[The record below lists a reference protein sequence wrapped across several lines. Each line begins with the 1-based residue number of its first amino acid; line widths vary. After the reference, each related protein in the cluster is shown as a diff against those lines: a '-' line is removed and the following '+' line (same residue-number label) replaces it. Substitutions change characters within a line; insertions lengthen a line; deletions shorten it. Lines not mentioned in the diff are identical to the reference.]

1 MRTSHLA
8 LPASQCEQFR
18 KAFVSQTRASQRL
31 CRAATGASFLPSRY
45 AAIKSIDVEF
55 AHFVNKGQI
64 TTAAAEVCLLAEDGS
79 VLLNSYIC
87 PGNLYESF
95 RSIKVA
101 PVCSMACPS
110 AELHAASSGFDW
122 IGGVTVE
129 NYTDAP
135 TLKVIQQQLTTLLEG
150 SLLIGYGLSKDL
162 SSLRLHHPHALQKD
176 LIRYR
181 KFQSST
187 GQARKLQEISQRFLS
202 HDIQAGKHTA
212 REDAFAA
219 LQLYLQH
226 VRNDPALMTY
236 QELVDYELRNLPF
249 A

>member
-87 PGNLYESF
+87 P
-95 RSIKVA
+95 
-101 PVCSMACPS
+101 
-110 AELHAASSGFDW
+110 ELHAASSGFDW

-212 REDAFAA
+212 RYVPQLQELHECCIAMADRAVFYMYSYVLHFRTVLCKAVGAA
-219 LQLYLQH
+219 CIVSLCEH
-226 VRNDPALMTY
+226 VRLD
-236 QELVDYELRNLPF
+236 
-249 A
+249 

>member
-150 SLLIGYGLSKDL
+150 ATCVCVRWRIEMMQSTTFYPYLLINRQFADRIRSKQGPEL
-162 SSLRLHHPHALQKD
+162 IASASSPCIAEGSDQIQKVPV
-176 LIRYR
+176 
-181 KFQSST
+181 
-187 GQARKLQEISQRFLS
+187 
-202 HDIQAGKHTA
+202 
-212 REDAFAA
+212 
-219 LQLYLQH
+219 QH
-226 VRNDPALMTY
+226 WSGS
-236 QELVDYELRNLPF
+236 
-249 A
+249 

>member
-31 CRAATGASFLPSRY
+31 CRAAT
-45 AAIKSIDVEF
+45 
-55 AHFVNKGQI
+55 
-64 TTAAAEVCLLAEDGS
+64 EVCLLAEDGS

-87 PGNLYESF
+87 P
-95 RSIKVA
+95 
-101 PVCSMACPS
+101 
-110 AELHAASSGFDW
+110 ELHAASSGFDW